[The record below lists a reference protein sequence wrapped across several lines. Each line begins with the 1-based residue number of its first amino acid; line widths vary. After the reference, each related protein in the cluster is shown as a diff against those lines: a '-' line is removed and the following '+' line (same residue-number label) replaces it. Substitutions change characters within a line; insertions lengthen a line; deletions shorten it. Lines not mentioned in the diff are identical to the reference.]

1 MNVSQLNKSTPPPP
15 HLSLS
20 LRSLSPSPS
29 PPPPPPPSPS
39 PSLSLTHSLIQSL
52 SLSLSLTLFSLSSL
66 LSPLSPL
73 SLYIA
78 IPSLTCWTEAAI
90 FGASDKS
97 TDNQQQEF
105 IHLRLGLSST
115 STIYGVISISYR
127 NLVHR
132 ENIWP
137 HLLSVVDY
145 IRDTIS
151 ITLKYYYPTIMI
163 YNLTHKPQG
172 GVAMAAWALAVKML
186 SAEGPRS

>member
-1 MNVSQLNKSTPPPP
+1 MFPSWTSLPPP

-20 LRSLSPSPS
+20 SLSLTPILTLTPT
-29 PPPPPPPSPS
+29 PTPTLTPIPTLTLTLT
-39 PSLSLTHSLIQSL
+39 LSLTHSLIQSL
-52 SLSLSLTLFSLSSL
+52 SLSLSLSHSLSSL
-66 LSPLSPL
+66 CPISSLLSLL
-73 SLYIA
+73 SLYTCV

-132 ENIWP
+132 GNIWP
-137 HLLSVVDY
+137 HMLSVVDY
-145 IRDTIS
+145 IKDTIS

-163 YNLTHKPQG
+163 YNLTHKP
-172 GVAMAAWALAVKML
+172 
-186 SAEGPRS
+186 